1 MAVYTKINKKDISI
15 INNKFDIEK
24 IINFQGIKKG
34 IENTDY
40 VLKSKNI
47 KFKPHFYLNLFPF
60 SIQIM
65 GAQKLW
71 SC

>member
-34 IENTDY
+34 I
-40 VLKSKNI
+40 
-47 KFKPHFYLNLFPF
+47 
-60 SIQIM
+60 
-65 GAQKLW
+65 
-71 SC
+71 